1 MKARTIRRAAL
12 LLNLGAWI
20 ALILA
25 MCSGCTTVENFCDE
39 RPAVC
44 ATVGAA
50 AVALAV
56 GTVVFACAHS
66 GPRVV
71 HNAPPPGTPA
81 VSCVTNPAICQ

>member
-1 MKARTIRRAAL
+1 MKVRSIQRAAL
-12 LLNLGAWI
+12 LLSLGAWI
-20 ALILA
+20 ALIVA

-50 AVALAV
+50 AVAVAV
-56 GTVVFACAHS
+56 GTVMFTCSHS

-71 HNAPPPGTPA
+71 QQSPTAPLTTGCP
-81 VSCVTNPAICQ
+81 SCTQ